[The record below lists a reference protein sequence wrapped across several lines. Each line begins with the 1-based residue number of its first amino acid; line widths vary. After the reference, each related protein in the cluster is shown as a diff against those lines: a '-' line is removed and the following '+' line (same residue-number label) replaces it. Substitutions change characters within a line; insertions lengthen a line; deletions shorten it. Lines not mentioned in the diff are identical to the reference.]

1 MAIDER
7 DGFFSSALSSKSIAS
22 TDVKDFQ
29 FSYSLKIVIS
39 AWLLYE
45 DGGFNDPCNGKPSRD
60 CHNNWWKMYWNYPC
74 ILKYGKCILNC
85 KNPRRERYMIFRQLE
100 YEKLWFMALILRKT
114 AQSGNFSPTR
124 VCMRAWVSA
133 LCPCAE
139 CADNTSHKI
148 TMLYIQDIWLLCI
161 NERRPTEKCTRE
173 RPRGIFTRSAR
184 TRRGLSDVKIVH
196 LR

>member
-29 FSYSLKIVIS
+29 FSHSLKIVIS

-45 DGGFNDPCNGKPSRD
+45 DGEFNDPCNGKPSRD

-74 ILKYGKCILNC
+74 ILKYGKCVLNY

-100 YEKLWFMALILRKT
+100 YEKLWLMALILRKT
-114 AQSGNFSPTR
+114 ARSGNFFPR
-124 VCMRAWVSA
+124 HVSA
-133 LCPCAE
+133 CARELAPCVRALNVLTILHTRLQCCIFKIYDF
-139 CADNTSHKI
+139 CALMNAG
-148 TMLYIQDIWLLCI
+148 LQ
-161 NERRPTEKCTRE
+161 
-173 RPRGIFTRSAR
+173 RSAR
-184 TRRGLSDVKIVH
+184 GNVHAEFLHAVQEPDEGLVTS
-196 LR
+196 R